1 MHAMPARRLSAL
13 ATLVAAIAA
22 IAAFARPAQAESFTF
37 HQAGYA
43 DHATLSGQ
51 FAGSDLDGDGW
62 LYGYELTA
70 FELHWS
76 GNRAV
81 EAFNLGYGERAG
93 LEFDLATRTI
103 AHMAAF
109 SEAGDGTRL
118 FSFDSLGWPSYVIPG
133 SVTDERL
140 GLVSMSWEPI
150 NVSAVPEP
158 QRLVLL
164 AGGLALI
171 GAWRQRRRDA

>member
-1 MHAMPARRLSAL
+1 MPALRLSAL
-13 ATLVAAIAA
+13 TTLIAA
-22 IAAFARPAQAESFTF
+22 VAAFAQPALAESFTF
-37 HQAGYA
+37 HQIGYA
-43 DHATLSGQ
+43 DNATLSGH
-51 FAGSDLDGDGW
+51 FSGSDLDGDGW
-62 LYGYELTA
+62 LYGYELTE
-70 FELHWS
+70 FELNWS

-81 EAFNLGYGERAG
+81 EAFSLGYGERAG
-93 LEFDLATRTI
+93 MEFELATRTV

-109 SEAGDGTRL
+109 SQNDEGVRF
-118 FSFDSLGWPSYVIPG
+118 FSFDSHGWPSYLIPG

-158 QRLVLL
+158 RSLVLL

-171 GAWRQRRRDA
+171 GAWRQRRRGA